1 MITMGIEGAG
11 RDLSI
16 GLLRGEEVIYEEEME
31 SERHDENILEMIG
44 KVVRGSGVKKK
55 EEIDL
60 ISINTGPGRYT
71 SLRVIV
77 GTVKALGQFGGYSV
91 VGVNGLEI
99 LWEEYRGQKRE
110 ELRGSGGYVV
120 SMILDGNRVYSR
132 VYQEE
137 QLVMRDSEKE
147 VLKFI
152 EMVRS
157 LEGRVSLI
165 GLGVRDLEGMIGG
178 WEAEAVVE
186 AREYVQ
192 IKGKQVG
199 YWGYRKYME
208 EGGSGY
214 EGLEVNYA
222 KTMNFRRS
230 GAGRNF

>member
-11 RDLSI
+11 RDLSV

-44 KVVRGSGVKKK
+44 KVIKGSGIKKK

-99 LWEEYRGQKRE
+99 LWEEYRAQKRE
-110 ELRGSGGYVV
+110 DMKGSGGYVV
-120 SMILDGNRVYSR
+120 SMIMDRNRVYSR
-132 VYQEE
+132 VYQEDE
-137 QLVMRDSEKE
+137 LVIRDNEKE

-157 LEGRVSLI
+157 LEGGVSLI
-165 GLGVRDLEGMIGG
+165 GLGVKSLEGVIGG
-178 WEAEAVVE
+178 WEAETIVE

-199 YWGYRKYME
+199 YWGYRKYLE
-208 EGGSGY
+208 EGESGY
-214 EGLEVNYA
+214 EGL
-222 KTMNFRRS
+222 K
-230 GAGRNF
+230 